1 MQLGLGGVLADI
13 VETGPVLHRVEAV
26 PACFGEILAH
36 VYPDEGRQEE
46 TRHHQDGILAR
57 GVEPRLGFQR
67 PVLPLQRGQEG
78 LGGEGLS
85 VRGLGE
91 PFAKRELVCVEE
103 AVRVEIQE
111 FEGRGQHL
119 GELLHRGGEARGIRL
134 GFRIGEEAIPVLVE
148 TLEGLRKEKG
158 HIGVTDPAIAVPVV
172 GLESLARLAR
182 DEALQ
187 ATRHCGAGEK
197 RVRALSGHGG
207 RESASR
213 QGKCQQQCES

>member
-1 MQLGLGGVLADI
+1 M
-13 VETGPVLHRVEAV
+13 LHRVEAV
-26 PACFGEILAH
+26 PARFGEVLAH
-36 VYPDEGRQEE
+36 VHPDEGRQEE
-46 TRHHQDGILAR
+46 ARHHQDGVLAR
-57 GVEPRLGFQR
+57 GLELRSGFQR
-67 PVLPLQRGQEG
+67 QVLPFQRGQEG
-78 LGGEGLS
+78 LWSEGLCA
-85 VRGLGE
+85 RGLGE
-91 PFAKRELVCVEE
+91 PVAKRELVCVEE
-103 AVRVEIQE
+103 AVRIEIQKL
-111 FEGRGQHL
+111 EGRGQHL
-119 GELLHRGGEARGIRL
+119 GELLHRSGEPRGIRL